1 MKTTFTVKLDDK
13 TFPTT
18 DIRNIQFN
26 LVDREKFVLDIKT
39 ENNGSFHYEALISER
54 EKLNALIALKTDLI
68 STLKL
73 IAENNLSSE

>member
-1 MKTTFTVKLDDK
+1 MKMTFTVKLDDK